1 MQSQNRQLQKEVLEK
16 ARPHLPPDTVLT
28 LQEYDALQTVIE
40 EHNAQLLG
48 LRSMFEA
55 RHDTDIHNL
64 ISVTQECFSDI
75 QSLRDKAQQLREEL
89 VADTNVEIHS
99 VLQEQMQQV
108 AACDVA
114 VGMAGLWLQWHSEEG
129 RRPLG
134 AYDFASLKKGFD
146 EEMEAMLT
154 QRQWMEDLQALH
166 FNPGKA
172 AGDLRNR
179 LLGVSVKQM
188 ALKWGA
194 GQCLKRDLNKFVR
207 NPAAL
212 LLLKPILQQEKF
224 QGEAQVTK
232 HVQQLKA
239 LVVLMEGQDD
249 GDQDIMQAI
258 VGLQSVHRSNRN
270 TLTAECA
277 LLASL
282 KEGADA
288 GPVLEELA
296 SLFEEEV
303 ALTSRWLGIAAET
316 LRMAGKDEV
325 EGDPVTE
332 DMVHA
337 AWEEHE
343 QKLSEVQIESQ
354 CLLRDILHGAASVDK
369 PAAQEDATGTTAT
382 SPGAVPD
389 PSGNADPQ
397 PDIAHAAGVH
407 PEPATN
413 LDKGGASD
421 ANPDVEQTLDS
432 NPALQSVPCPVPE
445 PSPCSDLSPPIHSTP
460 HPEPEPQPDQEP
472 TSGPGCSVSADADAE
487 VQCEKTQQSGCILC

>member
-1 MQSQNRQLQKEVLEK
+1 
-16 ARPHLPPDTVLT
+16 
-28 LQEYDALQTVIE
+28 
-40 EHNAQLLG
+40 
-48 LRSMFEA
+48 
-55 RHDTDIHNL
+55 
-64 ISVTQECFSDI
+64 
-75 QSLRDKAQQLREEL
+75 
-89 VADTNVEIHS
+89 
-99 VLQEQMQQV
+99 
-108 AACDVA
+108 
-114 VGMAGLWLQWHSEEG
+114 
-129 RRPLG
+129 
-134 AYDFASLKKGFD
+134 
-146 EEMEAMLT
+146 MEAMLT

-249 GDQDIMQAI
+249 GDQDIMQTI

-472 TSGPGCSVSADADAE
+472 TSGPGCSASADADAE